1 MVGWHHHLNGHEFE
15 QTLGDEERWM
25 PGVLQSMGSQRVRQ
39 DLATEQHQEGKTL
52 FCTWNF
58 CSQNFCCFSPHEKK
72 KGKEKLHVAFFQ
84 CEYNLTFPPYA
95 KVLFS
100 CTLLYQLIAF
110 VFLALI
116 SSQKDTFI
124 ESSRNTHF
132 CKLSWDIGYKD
143 HNWFPKRI
151 AFFAENRILN
161 KMWTRISFSFFKTSK
176 LLSICQQ
183 IWKIQQWPQDWKRSV
198 FITIPKK
205 GNPKECSNYWTI
217 ALISHASKVM
227 LKILQARL
235 QHTWTENFQ
244 MFKLVL
250 EKAEEPEIK
259 LPTSAGSSKNQECSR
274 KTGDLFLLYWL
285 CQSLWL
291 CGWQ

>member
-124 ESSRNTHF
+124 ESSGNTHF

-143 HNWFPKRI
+143 LNWFPKRI

-161 KMWTRISFSFFKTSK
+161 KMWTRISFFFFFKTSK
-176 LLSICQQ
+176 LL
-183 IWKIQQWPQDWKRSV
+183 
-198 FITIPKK
+198 
-205 GNPKECSNYWTI
+205 
-217 ALISHASKVM
+217 
-227 LKILQARL
+227 
-235 QHTWTENFQ
+235 
-244 MFKLVL
+244 
-250 EKAEEPEIK
+250 
-259 LPTSAGSSKNQECSR
+259 
-274 KTGDLFLLYWL
+274 
-285 CQSLWL
+285 
-291 CGWQ
+291 